1 MIDRR
6 RDSGP
11 YASGHQRVLDGGR
24 PLLIG
29 GQTAAQDLQ
38 SEAEA

>member
-24 PLLIG
+24 PLLVG

-38 SEAEA
+38 SEPEA